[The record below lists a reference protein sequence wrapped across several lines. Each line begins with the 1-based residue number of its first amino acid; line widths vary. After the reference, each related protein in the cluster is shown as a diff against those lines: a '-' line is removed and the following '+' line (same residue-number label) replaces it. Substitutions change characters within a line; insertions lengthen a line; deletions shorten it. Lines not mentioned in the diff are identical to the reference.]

1 MINDAQK
8 TLKIGVFIARFQ
20 PLHKAHIYVIEKAL
34 KECDKLVIML
44 GSSNKENMPRNPFNF
59 RLRKELLSESLG
71 SEQDMTRIQIY
82 QLPDWSEENLSN
94 DDAVWGHY
102 LYYNIV
108 SRIGQKNFTL
118 YYSDNPDTVKNW
130 FDDEVNRFV
139 SFCFFDRQKVF
150 DGLSSTKIRE
160 ALLNFTEKDKKYLYK
175 FLPEAVFERVEE
187 LREIILKV
195 HSNPKKD
202 FTMK

>member
-1 MINDAQK
+1 MNNTQK
-8 TLKIGVFIARFQ
+8 PQKIGVFIARFQ
-20 PLHKAHIYVIEKAL
+20 PLHKAHMYVIEKAL
-34 KECDKLVIML
+34 KDCDKLVIML

-71 SEQDMTRIQIY
+71 SEHDMTKIQIY
-82 QLPDWSEENLSN
+82 QFPDWSEESKKV

-118 YYSDNPDTVKNW
+118 YYSDNPDIVRNW
-130 FDDEVNRFV
+130 FDDEVKHYI
-139 SFCFFDRQKVF
+139 SFCFLERQNVF

-160 ALLNFTEKDKKYLYK
+160 ALLNYTKEDKKYLYK
-175 FLPEAVFERVEE
+175 VLPEAVFERVDE
-187 LREIILKV
+187 LREIIVKV
-195 HSNPKKD
+195 HKHPSTD
-202 FTMK
+202 FSMK

>member
-1 MINDAQK
+1 MGDSQK

-20 PLHKAHIYVIEKAL
+20 PLHKAHMYVIEKAL
-34 KECDKLVIML
+34 KDCDKVVIML

-59 RLRKELLSESLG
+59 RLRKELLSESL
-71 SEQDMTRIQIY
+71 SNVHDMTKIQIY
-82 QLPDWSEENLSN
+82 QFPDWSEENLVT
-94 DDAVWGHY
+94 DDSVWGHY

-108 SRIGQKNFTL
+108 SRINQKNFTL
-118 YYSDNPDTVKNW
+118 YYSDNPEIAKAW
-130 FDDEVNRFV
+130 FDDEVNKYI
-139 SFCFFDRQKVF
+139 SFCFLDRQKVF

-187 LREIILKV
+187 LRDIIVKV
-195 HSNPKKD
+195 HKNPTKD

>member
-1 MINDAQK
+1 MNNAQK
-8 TLKIGVFIARFQ
+8 PVKIGVFIARFQ
-20 PLHKAHIYVIEKAL
+20 PLHKAHMYVIEKAL
-34 KECDKLVIML
+34 KECDKVVIML

-59 RLRKELLSESLG
+59 RLRKELLSESL
-71 SEQDMTRIQIY
+71 SNEHDMTKIQIY
-82 QLPDWSEENLSN
+82 QFPDWSEENLDN
-94 DDAVWGHY
+94 DNSVWGHY

-108 SRIGQKNFTL
+108 SRINQKHFTL
-118 YYSDNPDTVKNW
+118 YYSDSPTVAKSW
-130 FDDEVNRFV
+130 FDDEVNKYI
-139 SFCFFDRQKVF
+139 SFCFLDRQKVF

-160 ALLNFTEKDKKYLYK
+160 ALLNFTDKDKKYLYK

-195 HSNPKKD
+195 HKNPKND

>member
-1 MINDAQK
+1 MNNSNEPI
-8 TLKIGVFIARFQ
+8 KIGVFIARFQ

-34 KECDKLVIML
+34 AECDKLVIML

-59 RLRKELLSESLG
+59 RLRKELLSECLG

-82 QLPDWSEENLSN
+82 QLPDWSTENEVT

-108 SRIGQKNFTL
+108 SRIGQKSFTL
-118 YYSDNPDTVKNW
+118 YYSDNPDIVKNW
-130 FDDEVNRFV
+130 FDDEVKRFI
-139 SFCFFDRQKVF
+139 SFRFLDRNKVF
-150 DGLSSTKIRE
+150 EGISSTKIRQ
-160 ALLNFTEKDKKYLYK
+160 ALLDFTPDAKKYLYK

-187 LREIILKV
+187 LRDIIVKV
-195 HSNPKKD
+195 HNNPKKD

>member
-1 MINDAQK
+1 MNITQK
-8 TLKIGVFIARFQ
+8 TLKVGVFIARFQ
-20 PLHKAHIYVIEKAL
+20 PLHKAHIFVIEKAL

-44 GSSNKENMPRNPFNF
+44 GSSNKQDMPRNPFNF

-71 SEQDMTRIQIY
+71 SEHDMTKIQIY
-82 QLPDWSEENLSN
+82 QLPDWSTENETT

-118 YYSDNPDTVKNW
+118 YYSDKPDIVKNW
-130 FDDEVNRFV
+130 FDDEVKEYI
-139 SFCFFDRQKVF
+139 SFCFLDRTKVF
-150 DGLSSTKIRE
+150 DGLSSTKIRQ
-160 ALLNFTEKDKKYLYK
+160 ALLDFSPESKKYLYK

-187 LREIILKV
+187 LREIIVKV
-195 HSNPKKD
+195 EGNPKKD

>member
-1 MINDAQK
+1 MINAQK
-8 TLKIGVFIARFQ
+8 PVKIGVFIARFQ
-20 PLHKAHIYVIEKAL
+20 PLHKAHMYVIEKAL
-34 KECDKLVIML
+34 KECDKVVIML

-59 RLRKELLSESLG
+59 RLRKELLSESL
-71 SEQDMTRIQIY
+71 SNEHDMTKIQIY
-82 QLPDWSEENLSN
+82 QFPDWSEENLIT

-108 SRIGQKNFTL
+108 SRINQKNFTL
-118 YYSDNPDTVKNW
+118 YYSDNPEIVKHW
-130 FDDEVNRFV
+130 FDDEVKNYI
-139 SFCFFDRQKVF
+139 SFCFLDRQKVF
-150 DGLSSTKIRE
+150 EGLSSTKIRA
-160 ALLNFTEKDKKYLYK
+160 ALLNFTDEDKKYLYK

-195 HSNPKKD
+195 HKNPNKD

>member
-1 MINDAQK
+1 MNEPEK

-20 PLHKAHIYVIEKAL
+20 PLHKAHMYVIEQAL

-71 SEQDMTRIQIY
+71 NIHDMTRIQIY
-82 QLPDWSEENLSN
+82 QFPDWSEENLEN
-94 DDAVWGHY
+94 DNSVWGHY

-108 SRIGQKNFTL
+108 SRINQKSFTL
-118 YYSDNPDTVKNW
+118 YYSDNPEIAKAW
-130 FDDEVNRFV
+130 FDDEVNKYI
-139 SFCFFDRQKVF
+139 SFKFLDRQKVF

-160 ALLNFTEKDKKYLYK
+160 ALLNFTAKDKKYLYK

-187 LREIILKV
+187 LRDIIVKV
-195 HSNPKKD
+195 HNNPKKD

>member
-1 MINDAQK
+1 MNNVQK
-8 TLKIGVFIARFQ
+8 PVKIGVFIARFQ
-20 PLHKAHIYVIEKAL
+20 PLHKAHMYVIEKAL
-34 KECDKLVIML
+34 KECDKVVIML

-59 RLRKELLSESLG
+59 RLRKELLSESL
-71 SEQDMTRIQIY
+71 SNEHDMTKIQIY
-82 QLPDWSEENLSN
+82 QFPDWSEENLIT

-108 SRIGQKNFTL
+108 SRINQKSFTL
-118 YYSDNPDTVKNW
+118 YYSDDPEIVKHW
-130 FDDEVNRFV
+130 FDDEVKDYI
-139 SFCFFDRQKVF
+139 SFCFLDRQKVF
-150 DGLSSTKIRE
+150 EGLSSTKIRE
-160 ALLNFTEKDKKYLYK
+160 ALLNFTDADKKYLYK

-195 HSNPKKD
+195 HKNPHKD

>member
-1 MINDAQK
+1 MINAQK
-8 TLKIGVFIARFQ
+8 PVKIGVFIARFQ
-20 PLHKAHIYVIEKAL
+20 PLHKAHVFVIEKAL
-34 KECDKLVIML
+34 KECDKVVIML

-59 RLRKELLSESLG
+59 RLRKELLSESL
-71 SEQDMTRIQIY
+71 SNEHDMTKIQIY
-82 QLPDWSEENLSN
+82 QFPDWSEENLIT

-108 SRIGQKNFTL
+108 SRINQKSFTL
-118 YYSDNPDTVKNW
+118 YYSDNPEIVKRW
-130 FDDEVNRFV
+130 FDDEVKNYI
-139 SFCFFDRQKVF
+139 SFCFLDRKKVF
-150 DGLSSTKIRE
+150 EGLSSTKIRE
-160 ALLNFTEKDKKYLYK
+160 ALLNFTDADKKYLYK

-195 HSNPKKD
+195 HKNPNKD

>member
-1 MINDAQK
+1 MNNSNTPI
-8 TLKIGVFIARFQ
+8 KIGVFIARFQ

-34 KECDKLVIML
+34 AECDKLVIML

-59 RLRKELLSESLG
+59 RLRKELLSECLG

-82 QLPDWSEENLSN
+82 QLPDWSTENEVT

-108 SRIGQKNFTL
+108 SRIGQKSFTL
-118 YYSDNPDTVKNW
+118 YYSDNPEIVKNW
-130 FDDEVNRFV
+130 FDDEVKRFI
-139 SFCFFDRQKVF
+139 SFRFLDRHKVF
-150 DGLSSTKIRE
+150 EGISSTKIRQ
-160 ALLNFTEKDKKYLYK
+160 ALLDFTPEAKKYLYK

-187 LREIILKV
+187 LRDIIVKV
-195 HSNPKKD
+195 HNNPKKD

>member
-1 MINDAQK
+1 M
-8 TLKIGVFIARFQ
+8 KIGVFIARFQ
-20 PLHKAHIYVIEKAL
+20 PLHKAHIYVIETAL

-71 SEQDMTRIQIY
+71 NEQDMTRIQIY
-82 QLPDWSEENLSN
+82 QLPDWSTENEVT

-108 SRIGQKNFTL
+108 SRINQKNFTL
-118 YYSDNPDTVKNW
+118 YYSDTPSVAKNW
-130 FDDEVNRFV
+130 FDDEVKHYI
-139 SFCFFDRQKVF
+139 SFKFLDRTKVF
-150 DGLSSTKIRE
+150 EGLSSTKIRQ
-160 ALLNFTEKDKKYLYK
+160 ALLDFTPEAKKYLYK

-187 LREIILKV
+187 LRDIIVRV
-195 HSNPKKD
+195 HNNPKKD

>member
-1 MINDAQK
+1 MNNSNEPI
-8 TLKIGVFIARFQ
+8 KIGVFIARFQ

-34 KECDKLVIML
+34 AECDKLVIML

-59 RLRKELLSESLG
+59 RLRKELLSECLG

-82 QLPDWSEENLSN
+82 QLPDWSTENEVT

-108 SRIGQKNFTL
+108 SRIGQKSFTL
-118 YYSDNPDTVKNW
+118 YYSDNPDIVKNW
-130 FDDEVNRFV
+130 FDDEVKRFI
-139 SFCFFDRQKVF
+139 SFRFLDRNKVF
-150 DGLSSTKIRE
+150 EGISSTKIRQ
-160 ALLNFTEKDKKYLYK
+160 ALLDFTPDAKKYLYK

-187 LREIILKV
+187 LRDIIIKV
-195 HSNPKKD
+195 HNNPKKD